1 MATRPSP
8 SFSKRNCDGIAFR
21 EGSKSSAISGMGV
34 FRHYFPTVVQHAC
47 NMLVHGLHARE
58 QPLPVVLPRPTSFV
72 CKRLHFHLVTGS
84 AFFLAPFPFRKT
96 FSTSLLRGAGN
107 PCRILGEHIAKI
119 KEMSLKALKALKAGD
134 STCSLAL
141 LPVL

>member
-47 NMLVHGLHARE
+47 NMLVHGLNARK
-58 QPLPVVLPRPTSFV
+58 QPLPVVLPRPISFV
-72 CKRLHFHLVTGS
+72 CKGLHFHLVTAG
-84 AFFLAPFPFRKT
+84 AFSRRHFLSGKPSRPDCLEGRK
-96 FSTSLLRGAGN
+96 S
-107 PCRILGEHIAKI
+107 
-119 KEMSLKALKALKAGD
+119 
-134 STCSLAL
+134 
-141 LPVL
+141 